1 MKNCAIELA
10 YIGCVVPDTPEF
22 RNQAFSRAGNM
33 FQSNLLGGLKD
44 AGMEPSLVLS
54 CRPLPA
60 YPSSRTVVAHA
71 SRVSLSCGIPI
82 TLLPILNITPL
93 KQIFLGF
100 SVLLRL
106 LCWGWKHRDASTRV
120 VYTFNL
126 TVPPALFTLLAA
138 RLIRAQA
145 VASVNDI
152 NVPGET
158 VPRTWTWRLDYNLHK
173 LLLPRFDALVV
184 VSRDIIDDFAPGV
197 PYVRVEG
204 GIVPEMVAPVP
215 PDIMPVQRD
224 TFHVVFAGG
233 MEAVNGVEPM
243 LQAISRIKGE
253 RYRFIFAGSGPLAD
267 AVRRTALE
275 DPRIIYRGF
284 LNLSEL
290 QPIYAQADVLI
301 NMRLTMKMRSRYFF
315 PSKLMEF
322 LASGTPVISTCSG
335 HVEQEFGNL
344 LFLLKDETPQ
354 GLVDAIHKV
363 EEVSRERRLAM
374 GRKAREYML
383 RNKTWRAQ
391 AGRVSALL
399 TSLASGIGG
408 RQ

>member
-1 MKNCAIELA
+1 MNSRVMELA
-10 YIGCVVPDTPEF
+10 YIGCVVPDTPSF
-22 RNQAFSRAGNM
+22 RNRAFSRAGNM
-33 FQSNLLGGLKD
+33 FQSNLLDGLKA

-60 YPSSRTVVAHA
+60 YPASRIVVASSA
-71 SRVSLSCGIPI
+71 RARLSCGIPI

-93 KQIFLGF
+93 KQVLLGF

-106 LCWGWKHRDASTRV
+106 LCWGWKHRGASTRV

-126 TVPPALFTLLAA
+126 TVPPAMFTLLAG
-138 RLIRAQA
+138 RLIRAKA

-158 VPRTWTWRLDYNLHK
+158 VPRTWTWRLDYYLHK
-173 LLLPRFDALVV
+173 LLLPCFDALVV

-197 PYVRVEG
+197 PHVRVEG
-204 GIVPEMVAPVP
+204 GIVPDMVAPVRP
-215 PDIMPVQRD
+215 AQRD
-224 TFHVVFAGG
+224 TFDVVFAGG

-243 LQAISRIKGE
+243 LQAISRIKGDH
-253 RYRFIFAGSGPLAD
+253 YRFIFAGSGLLAD
-267 AVRRTALE
+267 VVRRAALE

-290 QPIYAQADVLI
+290 LPIYAQADVLI
-301 NMRLTMKMRSRYFF
+301 NMRLTMNMRSRYFF

-322 LASGTPVISTCSG
+322 LASGTPVISTCTG
-335 HVEQEFGNL
+335 HVEQEFGDL
-344 LFLLKDETPQ
+344 LFLLKDETPD
-354 GLVDAIHKV
+354 GLANAIRQAEAVGRK
-363 EEVSRERRLAM
+363 ERVRI

-383 RNKTWRAQ
+383 QHKTWRAQ

-399 TSLASGIGG
+399 TSLASAPGG